1 MSESI
6 HHHHDIAA
14 EQDRDPD
21 DAARELGARACS
33 FICPCCQTELAIRQD
48 GLQEKQT
55 HRRPAKDSIDI
66 MTVAASTSAP
76 LSTTERRI
84 DPLER
89 PRSAEEIR
97 AFRELFAEFRRTEPR
112 RKERFA
118 YGFIQ
123 RGTAAPEMP
132 RYVSPSDR
140 KD

>member
-6 HHHHDIAA
+6 RHHHDIAA

-33 FICPCCQTELAIRQD
+33 FICPCCQTELAIIQD
-48 GLQEKQT
+48 GLQEKHT

-89 PRSAEEIR
+89 SRSAEEIR
-97 AFRELFAEFRRTEPR
+97 AFRELFAEFRRTEPH

>member
-48 GLQEKQT
+48 GLQEKHA

-123 RGTAAPEMP
+123 RGTAALEMP